1 MKTLIILLFAS
12 TVFSLKSY
20 AEQDSITAITL
31 SNSVQITS
39 SQIEISNTID
49 QTKTDSPGD
58 TIQKV
63 VKKKNKFL
71 AIGLSIIPGVGHYY
85 VGTWKKGLAFTAGR
99 SLLYVGVMASLSNPV
114 GLSLLSICSLGVT
127 FWDIYDAHRDVIK
140 HNKASNITN

>member
-20 AEQDSITAITL
+20 AEQDTTAMIITIK
-31 SNSVQITS
+31 SEQITCS
-39 SQIEISNTID
+39 TVEIPNTEL
-49 QTKTDSPGD
+49 QSTKSIPADS
-58 TIQKV
+58 IQKV
-63 VKKKNKFL
+63 TKKKSKFL
-71 AIGLSIIPGVGHYY
+71 AIGLSILPGVGHYY